1 MKFSGNVNGP
11 RTRWLSSG
19 GILTFDHL
27 KILGQ
32 GRWALIIKHCLHQPN
47 HSPRIYLLGY
57 YLWSLAGRYGSPQ
70 RGHSSL
76 EPGVRSPSTWSLH
89 VVHCLCAFFLVLL
102 LPPTVQ
108 RRAFGPRWMDYSK
121 LMNLG
126 CDCEHE
132 WWMSWRPVQGVP
144 YLLVEGRRDRSAC
157 RNPWKLQTQVLLLRV
172 ETQPTKSELG
182 RFCLSRIPQHQP
194 PFVSWHSDCG
204 DFALHSQVGRGMLLW
219 NQWVTGTVANA
230 MCVNM
235 LMFS

>member
-108 RRAFGPRWMDYSK
+108 RCAFGPRWMDYSK

-126 CDCEHE
+126 CDCECE
-132 WWMSWRPVQGVP
+132 WAG
-144 YLLVEGRRDRSAC
+144 G
-157 RNPWKLQTQVLLLRV
+157 
-172 ETQPTKSELG
+172 
-182 RFCLSRIPQHQP
+182 LSRVFPTSWSKAGGTGQH
-194 PFVSWHSDCG
+194 VEILESCRHKCY
-204 DFALHSQVGRGMLLW
+204 
-219 NQWVTGTVANA
+219 
-230 MCVNM
+230 C
-235 LMFS
+235 